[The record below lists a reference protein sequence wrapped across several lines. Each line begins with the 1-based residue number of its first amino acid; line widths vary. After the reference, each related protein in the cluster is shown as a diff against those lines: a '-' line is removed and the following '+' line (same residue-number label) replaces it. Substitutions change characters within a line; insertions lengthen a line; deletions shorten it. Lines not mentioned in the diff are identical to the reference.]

1 MKRYPGKLNPQIKE
15 EIMNIKKKIETQ
27 SNQSQVLLDQV
38 FVFERFKLKHPT
50 LISGTQKFFSL
61 VWIASVV

>member
-15 EIMNIKKKIETQ
+15 EIMNIFLKKIETQ
-27 SNQSQVLLDQV
+27 SNQSQVLLDQ

-61 VWIASVV
+61 VWIASVF